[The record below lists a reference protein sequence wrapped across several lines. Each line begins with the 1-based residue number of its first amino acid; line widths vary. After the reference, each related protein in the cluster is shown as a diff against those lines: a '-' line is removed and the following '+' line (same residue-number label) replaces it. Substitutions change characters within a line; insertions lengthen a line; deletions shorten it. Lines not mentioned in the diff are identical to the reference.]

1 MAKLRLTDSRIKALN
16 PAKTTRDVRDAVLRG
31 FGVRILPS
39 GGKRFFIHTQFKG
52 QRVWKLIGDADMLGV
67 ADAREAARSA
77 LAAVRKGQPV
87 VASPDE
93 TSFEAVAEDVFSRYG
108 RRWKPSTLKVN
119 RWYLSNQI
127 LPWFR
132 GRQIADITRRDVQDW
147 FMSLHA
153 TPVAADRSAP
163 VLSVIMAQAEVYGY
177 RPTGT
182 NPCKGIR
189 RYRRKGRERFL
200 SEAELRRL
208 GDVLSLHAT
217 ERQWATAVIRL
228 LLLTGCRAG
237 EIRTLQWRDLRDGQL
252 HLRDSKTGPRIVWLS
267 TPSRDVLAELPKT
280 SRWVFPS
287 PRTDGPVSKTAVENF
302 WFRVRSEAGLEDVR
316 LHDIR
321 HTYASLAI
329 TTGETVPVVGRLLGH
344 NDSETTLKYIH
355 LAETTARDAAD
366 MMGTFLAGRIS

>member
-1 MAKLRLTDSRIKALN
+1 MAKLRLTDSRIKTLN
-16 PAKTTRDVRDAVLRG
+16 PATTTRDVRDATLRG

-39 GGKRFFIHTQFKG
+39 GGKRFFIHTQFDG
-52 QRVWKLIGDADMLGV
+52 QRVWKLIGDADVMSV
-67 ADAREAARSA
+67 ADAREAARA
-77 LAAVRKGQPV
+77 VLAAVRKGLPA

-93 TSFEAVAEDVFSRYG
+93 TRFEVVAEEVFRRYA
-108 RRWKPSTLKVN
+108 RHWKPSTLKVN
-119 RWYLSNQI
+119 KWYLSNQI

-132 GRQIADITRRDVQDW
+132 GRQIADITPKDVQKW
-147 FMSLHA
+147 FMSLQA

-163 VLSVIMAQAEVYGY
+163 VLSVIMSQAEVYGH
-177 RPTGT
+177 RPAGT

-208 GDVLSLHAT
+208 GDVLSQRAT
-217 ERQWATAVIRL
+217 DRQRPTAIIHL
-228 LLLTGCRAG
+228 LLLTGCRAS
-237 EIRTLQWRDLRDGQL
+237 EVRTLQWRDFRDGQL

-267 TPSRDVLAELPKT
+267 TPSRDVLAGLPRT

-287 PRTDGPVSKTAVENF
+287 PRTDDPVTKSAVEKF
-302 WFRVRSEAGLEDVR
+302 WFRVRSDAGLKDVR

-329 TTGETVPVVGRLLGH
+329 TAGETVPVVGRLLGH
-344 NDSETTLKYIH
+344 NDSETTLKYVH
-355 LAETTARDAAD
+355 LAESTARDAAD
-366 MMGTFLAGRIS
+366 MMGTFLTGSVS